1 MPTRHNA
8 EELDRA
14 DPLASFRDE
23 FIIPDDDLIYLDGNS
38 LGRTPKATRA
48 RVLHVLEHEW
58 ADGLIRSWD
67 QWLDLP
73 RKVGNQ
79 LGPII
84 GSLPGEVVVHDSTTI
99 NLFQTI
105 NIALQLRHD
114 RRVVVIDAHEFPT
127 DRFVVEGIA
136 EQLGL
141 DIRYLTPETQFDD
154 VAVIVRSVID
164 YRTAEMCDVA
174 AFTETARTAGA
185 LVVWDL
191 SHTAG
196 AVEFDVHALGVELAV
211 GCTYKFLN
219 GGPGAPAWSF
229 VTQHLHQA
237 ISPPIRGW
245 FGHRDQFAMQ
255 DGFSPHDDVRR
266 ILLGTPHI
274 LSLVAAEEGI
284 ALVNRAGMS
293 AIASK
298 GQALVDFG
306 LQVADSFGL
315 STATPRDPRK
325 RGCHLAIRHDRATD
339 IVQTLAQHHGVIAD
353 SRPPDII
360 RLGLSPLTTRFT
372 DVWDGIENIARLCT
386 AEELSSQGAAE

>member
-1 MPTRHNA
+1 
-8 EELDRA
+8 LDV
-14 DPLASFRDE
+14 LAPFRDE

-38 LGRTPKATRA
+38 LGRTPKATRS
-48 RVLHVLEHEW
+48 RVLHVLEKEW

-99 NLFQTI
+99 NLFQAI
-105 NIALQLRHD
+105 HMALQLRPD

-136 EQLGL
+136 EQLTSE
-141 DIRYLTPETQFDD
+141 IRYLTAETKFDD

-174 AFTETARTAGA
+174 TFNETARKAGA
-185 LVVWDL
+185 IVVWDL

-229 VTQHLHQA
+229 VAQHLHQT

-255 DGFSPHDDVRR
+255 DGFNPHDDVRR
-266 ILLGTPHI
+266 LLLGTPHI

-284 ALVNRAGMS
+284 ALVARAGMP
-293 AIASK
+293 AIAAK

-306 LQVADSFGL
+306 LHVADSFGL
-315 STATPRDPRK
+315 STVTPREPHQ
-325 RGCHLAIRHDRATD
+325 RGCHLAIRHARAAN
-339 IVQTLAQHHGVIAD
+339 IVRTLAQHHNVIAD

-360 RLGLSPLTTRFT
+360 RLGLSPLTTRFA
-372 DVWDGIENIARLCT
+372 DVWDGIEQITRLT
-386 AEELSSQGAAE
+386 GSDNATNKGPVS